1 MHLTQ
6 IYVKVQSNSYLLVV
20 LIMNKICTFAGH
32 GDYSHSE
39 TTYQKIISCIKQLIC
54 EKNISEFWVGN
65 YGSFDTLAMI
75 VVGDLKKIYPHIKL
89 CLVIPYIT
97 SHIIRN
103 KAKYEKMFD
112 KIIIP
117 EFDKNTS
124 IRAYIPL
131 CNQYMVDNAD
141 TLICFIKRETGGA
154 FKTYQHA
161 LKKNKE
167 IINIAD

>member
-1 MHLTQ
+1 M
-6 IYVKVQSNSYLLVV
+6 QSNSYLLVV
-20 LIMNKICTFAGH
+20 FIMNKICTFAGH
-32 GDYSHSE
+32 GDYEYSE
-39 TTYQKIISCIKQLIC
+39 ITYQKIVKFIKQLIC

-65 YGSFDTLAMI
+65 YGGFDTLAARA
-75 VVGDLKKIYPHIKL
+75 VREVKEIYTHISL
-89 CLVIPYIT
+89 CLVIPYMT
-97 SHIIRN
+97 SRVN
-103 KAKYEKMFD
+103 KHLFD

-117 EFDKNTS
+117 EFDKNAS
-124 IRAYIPL
+124 VYSYIPL
-131 CNQYMVDNAD
+131 CNRYMVDNAD